1 MPYASVSRSKSVTV
15 LSVTVRFDATNKD
28 VVPGDKTTF
37 SGVVLIDSSPGVSRS
52 VSIQI
57 NIGGTWKEITRVTT
71 NPYGAFTYTW
81 TVPWTVDTTKLPC
94 NSWSFRAVDVSS
106 GTASDTITIT
116 VRYPTRLS
124 VSTDKD
130 QYAPGDTVTVTV
142 LLEYQ
147 DSDGNWKPLA
157 YKSVTI
163 TAFGT
168 SKTVTTGSDG
178 KASTTFTAPST
189 PGTYTITTSY
199 AGDTLEAA
207 AVAALP
213 VALGATAAQVAILAA
228 PLLVGGALLAATYVV
243 RRV

>member
-1 MPYASVSRSKSVTV
+1 VTV
-15 LSVTVRFDATNKD
+15 QAVTVRFDATNKT
-28 VVPGDKTTF
+28 VKPGDLTTF
-37 SGVVLIDSSPGVSRS
+37 TGVVLIDSSPGVSRS

-57 NIGGTWKEITRVTT
+57 SIGGTWTEVARTTT

-81 TVPWTVDTTKLPC
+81 TVPWTVGTTKLPC

-106 GTASDTITIT
+106 GKASDTITIT

-130 QYAPGDTVTVTV
+130 QYATGDTVTVTV

-157 YKSVTI
+157 YKSVTV

-168 SKTVTTGSDG
+168 SKPVTTGSDG

-189 PGTYTITTSY
+189 TGTYTITASY
-199 AGDTLEAA
+199 AGGTLAA
-207 AVAALP
+207 APLTVLGGTATQ
-213 VALGATAAQVAILAA
+213 VALLAA
-228 PLLVGGALLAATYVV
+228 PLLVGGALLVATAV
-243 RRV
+243 RR

>member
-1 MPYASVSRSKSVTV
+1 VPYASASGSKSVTV

-28 VVPGDKTTF
+28 VKPGDLTTF
-37 SGVVLIDSSPGVSRS
+37 SGVVLVDSSPGVSRS

-57 NIGGTWKEITRVTT
+57 SIGGTWREITRVTT

-189 PGTYTITTSY
+189 PGTYTIQATF
-199 AGDTLEAA
+199 AGGTLAFA
-207 AVAALP
+207 P
-213 VALGATAAQVAILAA
+213 ATAAPIVVGAAPVAQVVVLAV
-228 PLLVGGALLAATYVV
+228 PLLVGGALLVATAVK
-243 RRV
+243 R